1 MTTGSQQTNEMPDW
15 VIPAIV
21 VGVAVFLLVVAG
33 AVYALTRSSEEPE
46 TLAEEFEAYTACLR
60 ANGADVPL
68 VEVQGD
74 EGFVVIFDDEFLDGG
89 FDPASLG
96 PAIDACS
103 DVVPQDLAFL
113 MGLAGGFDV
122 GFLDGLIGG
131 GMFGEESFGHGPGHG
146 PGFFGHE
153 GNPGG
158 DLDLERV
165 PDSEH
170 GFLPEDVCAA
180 LEMGDL
186 PPDFPGLEDLA
197 ELCDSI
203 GA

>member
-1 MTTGSQQTNEMPDW
+1 MTTGNQQTNEMPDW

-21 VGVAVFLLVVAG
+21 VAVAVFLLVAAG
-33 AVYALTRSSEEPE
+33 AVYALTRSSAEPE

-74 EGFVVIFDDEFLDGG
+74 EGFAVIFDDEFLDGG
-89 FDPASLG
+89 FDPASLR
-96 PAIDACS
+96 PAMDACS
-103 DVVPQDLAFL
+103 EVVPQDLAFL
-113 MGLAGGFDV
+113 AGIAGGIDV

-131 GMFGEESFGHGPGHG
+131 GMFGEEFFGHGPGI
-146 PGFFGHE
+146 FGHE
-153 GNPGG
+153 GSPGG
-158 DLDLERV
+158 DLYRERV

-170 GFLPEDVCAA
+170 GFLPEDLCAA
-180 LEMGDL
+180 LDLGDL

-197 ELCDSI
+197 GPLN
-203 GA
+203 

>member
-1 MTTGSQQTNEMPDW
+1 VTTRNQQTDEMPDW

-21 VGVAVFLLVVAG
+21 VAVAVFLLVAAG
-33 AVYALTRSSEEPE
+33 AVYALTRSSAEPE

-74 EGFVVIFDDEFLDGG
+74 EGFAVIFDDEFLDGG
-89 FDPASLG
+89 FDPASLR
-96 PAIDACS
+96 PAMDACS

-113 MGLAGGFDV
+113 AGIAGGIDV

-131 GMFGEESFGHGPGHG
+131 GMFGEEFFGHGPGI
-146 PGFFGHE
+146 FGHE
-153 GNPGG
+153 GSPGG

-170 GFLPEDVCAA
+170 GFLPEDLCAA